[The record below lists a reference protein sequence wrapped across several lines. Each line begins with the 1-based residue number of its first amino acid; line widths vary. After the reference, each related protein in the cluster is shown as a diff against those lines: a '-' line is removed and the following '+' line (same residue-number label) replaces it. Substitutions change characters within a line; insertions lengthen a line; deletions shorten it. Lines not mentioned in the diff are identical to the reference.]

1 MNQDVK
7 PLALITIAILL
18 LQPCLTAQLRL
29 PIVNNIASDLK
40 KVIEDYPNNFMNLQG
55 ELLIEHAQSA
65 DYAYNFKVNGAE
77 QASVTI
83 YSSVG
88 KKVASWQALLLTT
101 EDFEEARKKF
111 RALYGQLQHLNLT
124 MADGH
129 SILFKGH
136 YEEPVEERKFTSSL
150 FSCESKADSHCKLKV
165 EIVMAYEPME
175 WKVKLLVYDRDREDH
190 ERGPKTEQ

>member
-1 MNQDVK
+1 
-7 PLALITIAILL
+7 
-18 LQPCLTAQLRL
+18 
-29 PIVNNIASDLK
+29 
-40 KVIEDYPNNFMNLQG
+40 
-55 ELLIEHAQSA
+55 
-65 DYAYNFKVNGAE
+65 
-77 QASVTI
+77 
-83 YSSVG
+83 
-88 KKVASWQALLLTT
+88 
-101 EDFEEARKKF
+101 
-111 RALYGQLQHLNLT
+111 

-150 FSCESKADSHCKLKV
+150 FSCESKADSPCKLKV

>member
-1 MNQDVK
+1 MNQAVK

-18 LQPCLTAQLRL
+18 IQPCISAQLRL
-29 PIVNNIASDLK
+29 PIANSIASDLK
-40 KVIEDYPNNFMNLQG
+40 KVIEDYPNHFMNLQG

-65 DYAYNFKVNGAE
+65 DYACNFKVAGAE

-101 EDFEEARKKF
+101 EDFEEARKKY
-111 RALYGQLQHLNLT
+111 RSIYGQLQQMHLT

-129 SILFKGH
+129 SILLKGH
-136 YEEPVEERKFTSSL
+136 YEEPVEERKFTSTL
-150 FSCESKADSHCKLKV
+150 FSCGQKDDSPCKLKV
-165 EIVMAYEPME
+165 EIIMSYEPME